1 MRKITNQLILI
12 LCFALLPQVASAMQL
27 GKLSIYSALGEPL
40 NVEVELLATNSE
52 DLVNLSASLASED
65 EYKALG
71 INKTP
76 IQHNIKANV
85 VQKPNGVAVVQLTST
100 EVVVDPFLDLMVQ
113 VLGSDGQL
121 SRYQS
126 CVARTAGQ
134 LHAH

>member
-40 NVEVELLATNSE
+40 NVEIELLATNSE

-76 IQHNIKANV
+76 IQHNIKASNINF
-85 VQKPNGVAVVQLTST
+85 KCHFS
-100 EVVVDPFLDLMVQ
+100 VDHQ
-113 VLGSDGQL
+113 RRS
-121 SRYQS
+121 SN
-126 CVARTAGQ
+126 
-134 LHAH
+134 